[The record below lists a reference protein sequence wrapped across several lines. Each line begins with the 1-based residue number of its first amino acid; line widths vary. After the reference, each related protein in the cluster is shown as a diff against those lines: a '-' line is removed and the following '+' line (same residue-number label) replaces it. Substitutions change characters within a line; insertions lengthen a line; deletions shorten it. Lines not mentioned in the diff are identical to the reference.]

1 MKAKVKRLLREMV
14 TVVVGVAVGVLL
26 FVLIYSVM
34 LTIYGIDPA
43 CAEVEHWPLAYVDV
57 NADSYLNVRK
67 TPAGELRTVRLESL
81 AEVLVLD
88 VEDGWALVIRPEH
101 LGNRDMNG
109 TPLGWVSMDYLQI
122 YMDYMVAAK

>member
-1 MKAKVKRLLREMV
+1 MKKLRKGLMTAAEGVLWV
-14 TVVVGVAVGVLL
+14 TIFFLL
-26 FVLIYSVM
+26 FVLLYSIGLVA
-34 LTIYGIDPA
+34 LGIDPA

-101 LGNRDMNG
+101 LGRGDMNG
-109 TPLGWVSMDYLQI
+109 TPLGWVSMEYLRI
-122 YMDYMVAAK
+122 YRDYMVAAK

>member
-1 MKAKVKRLLREMV
+1 MKKLRRVLLAATEGILLF
-14 TVVVGVAVGVLL
+14 TIGVLL
-26 FVLIYSVM
+26 FVLLYSAGLVAFD
-34 LTIYGIDPA
+34 IDPA
-43 CAEVEHWPLAYVDV
+43 CAEVQHWPLAYVDV

-101 LGNRDMNG
+101 LGNSDMNG

>member
-1 MKAKVKRLLREMV
+1 MKKLRKGLMTAVE
-14 TVVVGVAVGVLL
+14 GVLWVMIFFLL
-26 FVLIYSVM
+26 FVLLYSIGLVA
-34 LTIYGIDPA
+34 LGIDPA

-88 VEDGWALVIRPEH
+88 VKDGWALVIRPEH
-101 LGNRDMNG
+101 LGNGDMNG
-109 TPLGWVSMDYLQI
+109 TPLGWVCMEYLRI
-122 YMDYMVAAK
+122 YTDYMVAAK

>member
-1 MKAKVKRLLREMV
+1 MKKLRKGLMTAVEGVLWV
-14 TVVVGVAVGVLL
+14 TIFFLL
-26 FVLIYSVM
+26 FVLIYSIGLVA
-34 LTIYGIDPA
+34 LGIDPA

-88 VEDGWALVIRPEH
+88 VEGGWALVIRPEH
-101 LGNRDMNG
+101 LGNGDMNG
-109 TPLGWVSMDYLQI
+109 TPLGWVCMEYLRI
-122 YMDYMVAAK
+122 YRDYMVAAK

>member
-1 MKAKVKRLLREMV
+1 MKKLRKGLMTAVEGVLWV
-14 TVVVGVAVGVLL
+14 TIFFLL
-26 FVLIYSVM
+26 FVLLYSIGLVA
-34 LTIYGIDPA
+34 LGIDPA

-88 VEDGWALVIRPEH
+88 VEGGWALVIRPEH
-101 LGNRDMNG
+101 LGRGDMNG
-109 TPLGWVSMDYLQI
+109 TPLGWVSMDYLNI
-122 YMDYMVAAK
+122 YRDYMVSAK